1 MSTKYDNI
9 PEELRALPQWVCFK
23 KVPRENGHIS
33 KEPRNPKNGYGAKAN
48 DRNTWTDF
56 DTAVKAVEKW
66 NLDGVGFEFANGYVG
81 IDLDHV
87 LENGQIVDP
96 AAADIIRSVK
106 SYTEVSPSGT
116 GLHIICKGQ
125 LPAGSNR
132 KGNIEMYCTGRYFT
146 MTGEI

>member
-87 LENGQIVDP
+87 LENGQIVDLSL
-96 AAADIIRSVK
+96 I
-106 SYTEVSPSGT
+106 
-116 GLHIICKGQ
+116 HI
-125 LPAGSNR
+125 
-132 KGNIEMYCTGRYFT
+132 
-146 MTGEI
+146 